1 MHDLTYQ
8 NIQTLNNLLSEAVK
22 TVIVTHAKP
31 DGDALGSSLAM
42 FRYIRMQNKEC
53 CIILPNRYPGN
64 LDFLMDEDTS
74 SRITIGEHHRKEA
87 ERIIMES
94 DLIICLDFNAF
105 HRTDILQDALTS
117 SSAAKV
123 LIDHHLN
130 PDRDAF
136 TLVISETQVSSASE
150 LLYHTLMKMPDISGN
165 ACNLPPRAIEA
176 LMTGMTTDTNNFGN
190 SIFPGTLEMASSLLA
205 AGCDREKILSNLY
218 NRFSESRLRL
228 MGHMMKDLLTIT
240 DDGVAYMILDGK
252 TQYEYKVE
260 DGDTEGF
267 VNMPLSIERVKM
279 SILLKEDKDRVRVSI
294 RSKKG
299 ISANRC
305 AAQYFNGGGHENAA
319 GGRLDIPSDIVSL
332 SAAAAYIE
340 EKTHTFMNT
349 GYEKN

>member
-1 MHDLTYQ
+1 
-8 NIQTLNNLLSEAVK
+8 
-22 TVIVTHAKP
+22 
-31 DGDALGSSLAM
+31 
-42 FRYIRMQNKEC
+42 
-53 CIILPNRYPGN
+53 
-64 LDFLMDEDTS
+64 
-74 SRITIGEHHRKEA
+74 
-87 ERIIMES
+87 MES
-94 DLIICLDFNAF
+94 ALIICLDFNAF

-117 SSAAKV
+117 SSAPKV

-165 ACNLPPRAIEA
+165 ACNLPPRSIEA

-190 SIFPGTLEMASSLLA
+190 SVFPGTLEMASSLLA

-319 GGRLDIPSDIVSL
+319 GGRLDIPSDIPSL
-332 SAAAAYIE
+332 DAAAAYIE